1 MFFLYLLLLFFFESQ
16 PNQDLITLAKQKQKE
31 YNPPNKHFVVI
42 IDYTKPMLKD
52 RLFLIDMVK
61 NEIKLKTQ
69 VSQARKT
76 GITFPTEFSNE
87 IGSLK
92 SSVGGFITAET
103 YFGIFGYS
111 LMIDGKDKGINDN
124 ARKRKIVFH
133 STQKLT
139 NPNYPLTWGCF
150 ATSEEINHKLIDLIK
165 NGCLVYVMK

>member
-1 MFFLYLLLLFFFESQ
+1 MFFLYLLLLFAFESQ

-31 YNPPNKHFVVI
+31 YNPPNKRFVVI

-124 ARKRKIVFH
+124 ARKRKIVF
-133 STQKLT
+133 
-139 NPNYPLTWGCF
+139 CF
-150 ATSEEINHKLIDLIK
+150 KQFN
-165 NGCLVYVMK
+165 